1 MTTIYQY
8 ISLQRFLAFLGL
20 GATLGIAG
28 LVFGMNW
35 VSDMKAVLK
44 STNDNALAGKQNKEQ
59 AIKKLNEF
67 IEMHAVAKEL
77 SVLAIL
83 KN

>member
-1 MTTIYQY
+1 
-8 ISLQRFLAFLGL
+8 
-20 GATLGIAG
+20 
-28 LVFGMNW
+28 MNL